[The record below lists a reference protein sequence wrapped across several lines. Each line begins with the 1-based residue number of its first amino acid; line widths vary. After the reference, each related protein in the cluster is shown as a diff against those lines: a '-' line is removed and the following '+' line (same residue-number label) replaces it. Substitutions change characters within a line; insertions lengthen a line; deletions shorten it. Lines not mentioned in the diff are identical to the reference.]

1 MVSGHVDGIS
11 SRFTVDQERV
21 IFGRVPQ
28 VVGSGLEFD
37 SQSVWCGGCHLVHSF
52 QADPEV
58 STWNAEPSFV
68 VGPVQIVVSGI
79 VQLLMNGDPTIDGVH
94 KNRVLKCW
102 DGDVHQMILCHA
114 T

>member
-11 SRFTVDQERV
+11 TRFTVDQERV

-28 VVGSGLEFD
+28 VVVTCLDFD

-68 VGPVQIVVSGI
+68 VGPCEIEICGI
-79 VQLLMNGDPTIDGVH
+79 VQLLMYSDPTID
-94 KNRVLKCW
+94 
-102 DGDVHQMILCHA
+102 
-114 T
+114 